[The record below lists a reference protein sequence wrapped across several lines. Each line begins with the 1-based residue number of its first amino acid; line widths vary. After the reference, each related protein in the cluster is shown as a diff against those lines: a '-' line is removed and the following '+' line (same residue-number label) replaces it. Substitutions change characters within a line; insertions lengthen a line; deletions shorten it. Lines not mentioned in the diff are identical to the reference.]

1 MAVHLSEVLKQQS
14 SSISFTQL
22 KYNSLEIYRNTL
34 EHFFVLIR
42 ILLWHKEDK
51 KYLRAPALRGKKTSL
66 VCKFLNSF
74 SYLLTLHSL
83 QPVLNRN

>member
-1 MAVHLSEVLKQQS
+1 MALHLSEVLKQQS

-51 KYLRAPALRGKKTSL
+51 KYLRAPALRGKKPL
-66 VCKFLNSF
+66 LFVSF
-74 SYLLTLHSL
+74 
-83 QPVLNRN
+83 